1 MSILRSENRISMN
14 SPFGDISVEQFFN
27 EYWQK
32 KPLLIKNAYPQNV
45 AATTPEELAALAL
58 EQEVDARLVQHD
70 PVKDAWT
77 VDYGPFTKAALRKLP
92 RENYTLLI
100 QAVDYFIPSVAALKK
115 QLPAF
120 PQWRFD
126 DVMVSYATTGG
137 GVGPHVDQYDVFLIQ
152 GLGSRRWLVAEADY
166 PSVPN
171 DKQLLL
177 RQIQPFTP
185 SLEVIAE
192 PGDMLYV
199 PPNAPHWGT
208 AIEPCLTYSIG
219 FRAPAQ
225 ADICA
230 RLADWLGEQEWD
242 GARYSDPELT
252 ASADT
257 AQISPNQL
265 HKVKALMN
273 QLIHHTP
280 QLEKAYAALVSQTRF
295 SLTPVAQNW
304 SSDRLVKSLE
314 KGKQLVKDDNARFA
328 WFMGQDGKVCV
339 FANGLEIP
347 VPNINENCARFLC
360 NTEQIEFSHLEQF
373 KGDLSFV
380 PLLTTLFN
388 AGAFQL
394 T

>member
-1 MSILRSENRISMN
+1 MK

-32 KPLLIKNAYPQNV
+32 KPLLIKNAYPENL

-100 QAVDYFIPSVAALKK
+100 QAVDYFIPAVAALKK

-208 AIEPCLTYSIG
+208 AIAPCLTYSIG

-257 AQISPNQL
+257 AHISPNQL

-347 VPNINENCARFLC
+347 VPNIRENCARFLC